1 MEPHGHAERSAAQ
14 PAVRELKV
22 AQQDPRDWLRDSM
35 AMWRDIVPGIAEPMT
50 AGMIQMAD
58 VFGVSPAKVFAELVA
73 AARSDLVG
81 KELSVEVGS
90 TRVDLVL
97 DDITTEVH
105 SLGPAVG
112 QFGDI
117 TLSAHD
123 VLLHGVRIAQAKV
136 GLQNVHLRPGTPM
149 VLVAAPVQVEVRLA
163 EAVVAALVSDADVGV
178 SFEIVDAKPRVRSLG
193 RPAMGYLE
201 VELAPAVDHVMIS
214 AVAASNDRWRLER
227 GLRRLPSV
235 RFDLPR
241 ELRGVIKHIE
251 VEGDGVVLRGNFD
264 QLAEPVSRAQIDQVL
279 RRLQTFTG
287 DRLRIPRI

>member
-1 MEPHGHAERSAAQ
+1 M
-14 PAVRELKV
+14 
-22 AQQDPRDWLRDSM
+22 
-35 AMWRDIVPGIAEPMT
+35 
-50 AGMIQMAD
+50 
-58 VFGVSPAKVFAELVA
+58 
-73 AARSDLVG
+73 
-81 KELSVEVGS
+81 
-90 TRVDLVL
+90 L

-251 VEGDGVVLRGNFD
+251 VEGDGVVLRGSFD